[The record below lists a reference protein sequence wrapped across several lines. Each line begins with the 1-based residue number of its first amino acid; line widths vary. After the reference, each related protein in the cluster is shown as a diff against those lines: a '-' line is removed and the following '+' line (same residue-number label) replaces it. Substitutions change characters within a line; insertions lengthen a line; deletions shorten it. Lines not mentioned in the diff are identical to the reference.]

1 MIKRLWLFILSNTQF
16 VVTALT
22 AFFILRIRTSHSLYF
37 GAGTLV
43 AAFTGSSLLPP
54 PLQHPTNSLNDPAK
68 LLKKCIKQPR
78 PTGAKKFEK
87 TYGMPSTHSSSIAF
101 FGVYLSLSSLLLP
114 LHPRLTSLIP
124 FYDQYVP
131 VTHSATSLYDY
142 HLTSRPLERIVRLLL
157 ASFFIFGSSSVCWS
171 RVRLGHHTKAQVLAG
186 AGLGGSIA
194 LVWLSIWLGIDGW
207 SLILGKNLRNTLANL
222 VGGEVVRRL
231 PDLAFSGLKEQG
243 EMLERVAE
251 DAAFLAL
258 ESWREGKWDGLEE
271 FGRFLIAR
279 EEL

>member
-1 MIKRLWLFILSNTQF
+1 MIKRSWLFILSNTQF
-16 VVTALT
+16 VVTGLT

-43 AAFTGSSLLPP
+43 AAFT
-54 PLQHPTNSLNDPAK
+54 AK

-124 FYDQYVP
+124 LYDQYVP
-131 VTHSATSLYDY
+131 FTHSTSSLYDY
-142 HLTSRPLERIVRLLL
+142 HLTSHPLERIVRLLL

-186 AGLGGSIA
+186 AGLGGTIA
-194 LVWLSIWLGIDGW
+194 VVWLSIWLGIDGW
-207 SLILGKNLRNTLANL
+207 SLILGKNLRNTVASLFA
-222 VGGEVVRRL
+222 GEVVKRL
-231 PDLAFSGLKEQG
+231 PSLAFSGLKEIG
-243 EMLERVAE
+243 ETWERAAE
-251 DAAFLAL
+251 DAAFLVV
-258 ESWREGKWDGLEE
+258 ESWKDGKWDALKELR
-271 FGRFLIAR
+271 RFPIAGG
-279 EEL
+279 EL